1 MNIFNYIL
9 IILNSDVDEIKNWIN
24 EKDKVLF
31 LDDYGKDFVS
41 VNVLLRKYE
50 VLERDL
56 VVVEDKVIFFL

>member
-1 MNIFNYIL
+1 M
-9 IILNSDVDEIKNWIN
+9 
-24 EKDKVLF
+24 F

-56 VVVEDKVIFFL
+56 VVVEDKVIFFFVKFYF